1 MTRTVVLFDL
11 DGTLVNSNESVARC
25 WQRLADRA
33 GFDVSVLSDL
43 HGIPARTF
51 IEMLLGPSRADEVA
65 EMTAWHLRQECED
78 VEGTFAFADAMPL
91 IEWIDAQPEVEWGIV
106 TSCERELAMARLNA
120 TGLPIPE
127 MMVTASDVTHGKPH
141 PEPYLKGA
149 ALLAK
154 PGDHVVVIEDAP
166 AGIQSGL
173 DAGATVLAVTTS
185 HAADRLRHA
194 TEIVETLT
202 GVLNYLKAKV

>member
-65 EMTAWHLRQECED
+65 ELTAWHLRQECED

-106 TSCERELAMARLNA
+106 TSCHGTVKCDWTSDPRDDGDRQRCHAR
-120 TGLPIPE
+120 
-127 MMVTASDVTHGKPH
+127 K
-141 PEPYLKGA
+141 A
-149 ALLAK
+149 A
-154 PGDHVVVIEDAP
+154 P
-166 AGIQSGL
+166 
-173 DAGATVLAVTTS
+173 
-185 HAADRLRHA
+185 
-194 TEIVETLT
+194 
-202 GVLNYLKAKV
+202 